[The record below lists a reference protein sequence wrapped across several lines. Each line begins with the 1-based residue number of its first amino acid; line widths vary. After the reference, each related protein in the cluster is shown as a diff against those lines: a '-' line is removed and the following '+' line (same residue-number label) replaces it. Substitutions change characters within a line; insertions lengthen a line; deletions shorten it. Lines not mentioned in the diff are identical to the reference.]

1 MKRTRPETVLRELR
15 ERIGSGSDG
24 PRAEA
29 DGGAVLER
37 TDGESLAQ
45 RYDPD
50 LDALEGVYGDAE
62 AAAVGGRHVRDLFG
76 LDGDAVADVVAEY
89 RTAGIGA
96 PSFAA
101 SQRVVSDALVDAAFD
116 RLEEELDADA
126 QDALAETRAD
136 LREGLRTANGVFT
149 AGAEAYERVPNEST
163 EDEATEA
170 VDSEDSADAVG
181 RSSERGGLDYHE
193 VLHHIGTPL
202 FVLDPEGEILTWN
215 AQLEQ
220 LTGVSEDEAMAME
233 MASMAFYPDGRR
245 GKTLADKVI
254 DAPERTDEEYDVPRV
269 EDASFTLYRDT
280 SVMQD
285 QHGEDVHISF
295 SAAPI
300 YDDDGELLG
309 VVEMVQD
316 RTADVLRHEHTASLV
331 TELEDT
337 MRAIQSG
344 DLDARASFDNTEGYV
359 DESLLNVVG
368 ELNEMASTLER
379 LITRVDGNA
388 TDLASATDESA
399 DAAAQIEDVVV
410 EQNQILGRAAEDIQ
424 DVSATMEE
432 IAATSNQVSAAADR
446 ANEAVDEGADAGEA
460 AQAVTDELTDTS
472 EKLVD
477 SVVGLEDRMDEVSE
491 VIEIIADV
499 AEQTNMLAL
508 NANIEAARAGESGSG
523 FAVVADEVKTLA
535 NETSEYADRI
545 SRTVTEIQDQ
555 ATDTVDT
562 VEASNRQIQRAEEEI
577 AQALDALDD
586 IAEAVEETASGIEEV
601 ADANDSQADAIE
613 GVTTTIEDARSHAED
628 AEAAAR
634 RIVETT
640 DSQTASVA
648 ELVDSVEQ
656 LHGDAAAQ

>member
-1 MKRTRPETVLRELR
+1 MTRTGPESILRRLR
-15 ERIGSGSDG
+15 ERVGSDG
-24 PRAEA
+24 EGRPAET
-29 DGGAVLER
+29 DGGAILDR
-37 TDGESLAQ
+37 AGGESLAH

-50 LDALEGVYGDAE
+50 HSALEDVYGDAG
-62 AAAVGGRHVRDLFG
+62 AAAVGDRHVRDLFD
-76 LDGDAVADVVAEY
+76 LDGDDVADLVGEY
-89 RTAGIGA
+89 RAAGMTA
-96 PSFAA
+96 PTFAA
-101 SQRVVSDALVDAAFD
+101 SQRIVSDALVDAAFD
-116 RLEEELDADA
+116 RLETELDADA
-126 QDALAETRAD
+126 DGALAEARAD
-136 LREGLRTANGVFT
+136 LREGLRTANDVFT
-149 AGAEAYERVPNEST
+149 AGAAAYERADREESP
-163 EDEATEA
+163 DEASGPGTA
-170 VDSEDSADAVG
+170 G
-181 RSSERGGLDYHE
+181 RDIGDGGLDYHD

-202 FVLDPEGEILTWN
+202 FVLDPQGEILTWN
-215 AQLEQ
+215 AQLER
-220 LTGVSEDEAMAME
+220 LTGVSEAEAMEME

-300 YDDDGELLG
+300 YDDSGELLG

-316 RTADVLRHEHTASLV
+316 RTTDVLRHEHTANLV

-344 DLDARASFDNTEGYV
+344 DLDARASFDNEDGHV

-368 ELNEMASTLER
+368 ELNEMASTLEG
-379 LITRVDGNA
+379 LIERVDGNA
-388 TDLASATDESA
+388 ADLAAATDESA
-399 DAAAQIEDVVV
+399 DAAAGIEDAVA
-410 EQNQILGRAAEDIQ
+410 EQNEILGRAAEDIQ

-446 ANEAVDEGADAGEA
+446 ATEAVEAGASAGEA

-472 EKLVD
+472 EELVD
-477 SVVGLEDRMDEVSE
+477 SVTGLEDRMDEVGE

-508 NANIEAARAGESGSG
+508 NANIEAARAGESGEG

-535 NETSEYADRI
+535 TETSEYADRI
-545 SRTVTEIQDQ
+545 ARSVTEIQDQ

-577 AQALDALDD
+577 SEALDALDD
-586 IAEAVEETASGIEEV
+586 IADAVAETASGIEEV

-640 DSQTASVA
+640 DSQTRSVRA
-648 ELVDSVEQ
+648 LVDSVEQ
-656 LHGDAAAQ
+656 LNGDASDQ